1 MALTMTT
8 AGGKRAHDKQSAAT
22 AAVTSET
29 TPAQKKKKKAGRSPT
44 SSTKKK
50 KKRRRKG
57 SPSSA
62 TKTKAQV
69 KTPTSVAS
77 GVNFLPDDQLEQF
90 SEDAKKKLADKK
102 CVGNELKERNARQMV
117 EDFSASTQVQVRNGI
132 WPWISDVSI
141 DADDN
146 IVFHRNK
153 MNHNATSPALS
164 NEITNNFLGNPIGT
178 DLKGKVHK
186 SNMGADM
193 TCFLTYNNKVCV
205 LTMHASFHS

>member
-1 MALTMTT
+1 MTT
-8 AGGKRAHDKQSAAT
+8 TAGKRAHDEQSAAT

-29 TPAQKKKKKAGRSPT
+29 TPPQKKKKKAGRSPT

-57 SPSSA
+57 IPSSA
-62 TKTKAQV
+62 TKTKAQL

-77 GVNFLPDDQLEQF
+77 GVNFLPEDQLEQF

-102 CVGNELKERNARQMV
+102 CVGNELKERNARKMV
-117 EDFSASTQVQVRNGI
+117 EDLSASTQVQVRNGI
-132 WPWISDVSI
+132 WPWLSDVSI
-141 DADDN
+141 DDDDN

-153 MNHNATSPALS
+153 MNHNATSPPLS

-205 LTMHASFHS
+205 LTMHAIFHS